1 MKIVEKHDIKEI
13 VKVLKEDGVI
23 AYPTDTV
30 YGLAVRF
37 SSKNAKDNL
46 INKKNRPKE
55 KSFPI
60 MVSDIDMMGSI
71 ACITKRD
78 EKIIKSF
85 MPGPLTVI
93 LNKKDNI
100 EDWVND
106 SKKTLAIRMA
116 SDNYIKK
123 IIEELKEPIFLTS
136 ANKSNEAVCTSVEE
150 IENKELADLIVRG
163 IPGNDKASTIL
174 DLSNEEIMILRQGPI
189 SLEDILNVINN

>member
-1 MKIVEKHDIKEI
+1 
-13 VKVLKEDGVI
+13 
-23 AYPTDTV
+23 
-30 YGLAVRF
+30 
-37 SSKNAKDNL
+37 
-46 INKKNRPKE
+46 
-55 KSFPI
+55 
-60 MVSDIDMMGSI
+60 MVSDIEMMKNISI
-71 ACITKRD
+71 ITKRN
-78 EKIIKSF
+78 EKIIKTL

-93 LNKKDNI
+93 LKKKDNV
-100 EDWVND
+100 EGWVND
-106 SKKTLAIRMA
+106 SKKTLAIRIA

-123 IIEELKEPIFLTS
+123 IIEELNEPIFLTS